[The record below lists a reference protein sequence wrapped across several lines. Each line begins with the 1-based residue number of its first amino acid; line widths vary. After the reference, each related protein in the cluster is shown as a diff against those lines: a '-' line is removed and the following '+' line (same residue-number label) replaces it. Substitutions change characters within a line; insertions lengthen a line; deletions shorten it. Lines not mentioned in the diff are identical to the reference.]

1 MAKKGPSTLQDRL
14 HRIEGQ
20 IRGIEKQLEEGKK
33 TADVLM
39 QIEAVISS
47 LDSLKL
53 EMIKKEMK
61 EALLKELDNVVS
73 MLK

>member
-33 TADVLM
+33 TSDVLM

-47 LDSLKL
+47 LNSLKL

>member
-33 TADVLM
+33 TTDVLM

-47 LDSLKL
+47 LNSLKL

>member
-1 MAKKGPSTLQDRL
+1 MAKKGPSSFQDRL

-20 IRGIEKQLEEGKK
+20 IRGIERQIENNEEIAK
-33 TADVLM
+33 VLM

-47 LDSLKL
+47 LNSLKL
-53 EMIKKEMK
+53 EMVKKEVRDSLIK
-61 EALLKELDNVVS
+61 QLDSVVS